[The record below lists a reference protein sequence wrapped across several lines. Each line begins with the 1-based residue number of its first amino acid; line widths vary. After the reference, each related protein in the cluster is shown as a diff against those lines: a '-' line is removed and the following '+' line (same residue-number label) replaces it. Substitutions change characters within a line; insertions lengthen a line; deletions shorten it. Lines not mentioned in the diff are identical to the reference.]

1 MISHI
6 LEDDAKNIAKFF
18 KNGKLTAAGL
28 KVQARIYQATIS
40 EYVDKQ
46 RSAAEVSRDTA
57 VAMRKLTAAGMS
69 YVAASEAVGD
79 AELAQAIAHAK
90 NAKEINALIAA
101 YKQAQIEAYKV
112 NEATEEGRAKNSM
125 DLAESRIKSLE
136 AVSSTYQ
143 TGLDIIASKEDSINK
158 TYDKRMKA
166 LDKVLQMNQEIADSQ
181 RDQLTMADALSKG
194 DIFAAAKAMADQKAK
209 DSQKSAEAQKQAL
222 TDAKDAQ
229 VAGLTATIN
238 GKQMNREEIEQ
249 RIKDIND
256 QILVIKQNE
265 INKHN
270 ELIARK
276 EYEAKLDIAKA
287 ARNAPAKT
295 SKPKASKVDG
305 GSGGTGTGTGTKP
318 KAAAALTPLEKKIKN
333 FDANISKTQKL
344 SNAVEAKLVKERK
357 LLESYRQMGSAGAAM
372 IPAQQKKI
380 SALAYEKSMYAK
392 AISEYKRQKEAAIA
406 QANARPTPSGPGRLG
421 VNFLAGG
428 KSPKR
433 MGIMNHPMARGMD
446 VMPSMIGLKEFV
458 MSAPAV
464 RRYGKDT
471 MLKMNAG
478 MLDLKS
484 KGGQGAGSGS
494 SKSFNP
500 VYNINVDVAKTDA
513 QPEEI
518 ASAVIRHLEGKN
530 KAMMKG
536 LIG

>member
-1 MISHI
+1 
-6 LEDDAKNIAKFF
+6 
-18 KNGKLTAAGL
+18 
-28 KVQARIYQATIS
+28 
-40 EYVDKQ
+40 
-46 RSAAEVSRDTA
+46 
-57 VAMRKLTAAGMS
+57 MS

-181 RDQLTMADALSKG
+181 RDQLTMADALSRG

-238 GKQMNREEIEQ
+238 GKQMNREDIEK

-265 INKHN
+265 INKQN

-287 ARNAPAKT
+287 ARG
-295 SKPKASKVDG
+295 KPP
-305 GSGGTGTGTGTKP
+305 TTT
-318 KAAAALTPLEKKIKN
+318 
-333 FDANISKTQKL
+333 
-344 SNAVEAKLVKERK
+344 
-357 LLESYRQMGSAGAAM
+357 SAGGNPAGGNPAGGG
-372 IPAQQKKI
+372 PDNGGGPKTNPKYTAQQKVVNDLQ
-380 SALAYEKSMYAK
+380 AAYNKVKKDVDTKNAVFEAQINKL
-392 AISEYKRQKEAAIA
+392 KEQHKKLVPLTGRGV
-406 QANARPTPSGPGRLG
+406 QAENARRAPLRLANERQQSSLQTSKAWTGKMLIEPAAKLNAATKKLSGIPKTLSNGGPSGRSPFAIGADIIPAMLAPG
-421 VNFLAGG
+421 
-428 KSPKR
+428 
-433 MGIMNHPMARGMD
+433 
-446 VMPSMIGLKEFV
+446 EFV
-458 MSAPAV
+458 MSAASV
-464 RRYGKDT
+464 KKYGSDT
-471 MLKMNAG
+471 MRAINEGRLE
-478 MLDLKS
+478 
-484 KGGQGAGSGS
+484 AGSKKDS
-494 SKSFNP
+494 AVSKKSFNP